1 MNREEDEAVAS
12 LMRSLGIG
20 SLDEDEEDAASSP
33 VTLVLMQ
40 AGPKLKAFRERS
52 GWTAAEISERTGVP
66 LRVLEA
72 FEAAEPV
79 DEDVLLSAM
88 ERVAGACCCT
98 VEELGLDRIDLH
110 RPVRRNTRRRPS
122 SLW

>member
-1 MNREEDEAVAS
+1 MNRDEEEEAVAS

-20 SLDEDEEDAASSP
+20 REEEEEESASS
-33 VTLVLMQ
+33 VIARALAQ
-40 AGPKLKAFRERS
+40 AGPKLKSFRERS

-66 LRVLEA
+66 LRTLEA
-72 FEAAEPV
+72 FEASEPV
-79 DEDVLLSAM
+79 DEDVLLPAV

-98 VEELGLDRIDLH
+98 LEELGLDRIDLH
-110 RPVRRNTRRRPS
+110 RPMKRSGRRRPT

>member
-1 MNREEDEAVAS
+1 MNRDEEEAVAS

-20 SLDEDEEDAASSP
+20 REDEEDP
-33 VTLVLMQ
+33 VLLGVTHALAQ

-66 LRVLEA
+66 LQTLEA
-72 FEAAEPV
+72 FEAGEPV
-79 DEDVLLSAM
+79 DEEVLLPAV
-88 ERVAGACCCT
+88 ERVASACCCT
-98 VEELGLDRIDLH
+98 LEELGLDRLDLH
-110 RPVRRNTRRRPS
+110 RPLRRSGRRRPS

>member
-20 SLDEDEEDAASSP
+20 SQDEEENFPSSAIA
-33 VTLVLMQ
+33 LVLMP

-66 LRVLEA
+66 LQVLEG
-72 FEAAEPV
+72 FEAGALV
-79 DEDVLLSAM
+79 DEDVLLSAL
-88 ERVAGACCCT
+88 ERVASACCCT
-98 VEELGLDRIDLH
+98 LEELGLDRIDLH
-110 RPVRRNTRRRPS
+110 RPVGRSRRKRPAP
-122 SLW
+122 LW